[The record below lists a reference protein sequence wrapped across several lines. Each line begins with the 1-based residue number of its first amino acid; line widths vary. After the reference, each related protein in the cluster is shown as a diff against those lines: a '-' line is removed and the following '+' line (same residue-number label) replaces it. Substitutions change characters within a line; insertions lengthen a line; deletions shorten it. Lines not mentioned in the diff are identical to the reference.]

1 VNTDHKNI
9 VELISESQSPFD
21 SSSNKMVWANK
32 QQKNVIPGATGDN
45 QLSYNLNYSSSDDMN
60 NSDDSDIRE
69 DDLFVPQEE
78 ISHKKIEK
86 NLMKA
91 IK

>member
-1 VNTDHKNI
+1 MNTDHKNI